1 MKRLALIPARGGS
14 KRLPR
19 KNLLSLGGK
28 PLFEHTIN
36 AVVDSGCFE
45 TILFSSDDDDMLEIA
60 SQKKE
65 VLVEKRIQT
74 LATDTVK
81 VIDLVKEITNKPDY
95 DEFDQIGLFLPTCPF
110 RTAKHISDGIKLLSK
125 DDFSVVSV
133 CEMNDPLQLS
143 LSLDSETKII
153 NPDAVLSPSPLVTG
167 STRSQDFKK
176 YYRVNGGFYIAWMSQ
191 FRKKENFFQ
200 GQVKGYIMDKVN
212 SIDIDH
218 AYDLDYANMLL
229 EKKYITFNK

>member
-1 MKRLALIPARGGS
+1 
-14 KRLPR
+14 
-19 KNLLSLGGK
+19 
-28 PLFEHTIN
+28 
-36 AVVDSGCFE
+36 
-45 TILFSSDDDDMLEIA
+45 MLELA
-60 SQKKE
+60 SRKKK
-65 VLVEKRIQT
+65 VTTEKRAT
-74 LATDTVK
+74 GLATDSVK
-81 VIDLVKEITNKPDY
+81 VIDLVKEITNKP
-95 DEFDQIGLFLPTCPF
+95 ENRKFDQVGLFLPTCPF

-125 DDFSVVSV
+125 NDFSVVSV

-143 LSLDSETKII
+143 LSLNSETKII
-153 NPDAVLSPSPLVTG
+153 NPEAVLTPSPLVTG
-167 STRSQDFKK
+167 STRSQEFKK

-229 EKKYITFNK
+229 DKNYISFDN